1 MGISGAT
8 PEAALSI
15 KIYLVMLQVVRYS
28 DKAIAVTGDTRAAKD
43 KLKTMGGRFN
53 AKLTCGPGWI
63 FKADRLQELEA
74 LISGAAVMPADA
86 RTTEAPKKAND
97 LPEWYVTP
105 EQAEAEG
112 ITYITGGGFFCRL
125 SDGGLVEFVK
135 PEIETSFCFGYGIC
149 GTYEEALKSKA
160 NAKEDYF
167 LRENLRGIDD
177 RIEELK
183 SNDILFIYCNA
194 ANIEV
199 SRNWSNT
206 PLQNW
211 ETVMMN
217 DTDRARLLEA
227 CKLQRAKFEKR
238 LHAYLKRYG
247 LSKIKKWTYWENE

>member
-1 MGISGAT
+1 MGDSGAT

-28 DKAIAVTGDTRAAKD
+28 DKAIAVTGDTRATKD
-43 KLKTMGGRFN
+43 KLKRMGGRFN

-63 FKADRLQELEA
+63 FKADRLPELEA
-74 LISGAAVMPADA
+74 LISGAAVMPADT
-86 RTTEAPKKAND
+86 RTTEAPKRAND

>member
-1 MGISGAT
+1 MGVSGAT
-8 PEAALSI
+8 PEAAPRI
-15 KIYLVMLQVVRYS
+15 KIYLIMLQIVNYS
-28 DKAIAVTGDTRAAKD
+28 EKAVALVGDTKAVKEQ
-43 KLKTMGGRFN
+43 LKEIGGRFN
-53 AKLTCGPGWI
+53 MKLTCGPGWI
-63 FKADRLQELEA
+63 FSAKKRPEIEKLVSELD
-74 LISGAAVMPADA
+74 GMPTGA
-86 RTTEAPKKAND
+86 RTAEAPKKANE

-105 EQAEAEG
+105 EQAKAEG

-183 SNDILFIYCNA
+183 SNDILFIYRNA

-211 ETVMMN
+211 KTVMMN

-247 LSKIKKWTYWENE
+247 VSKIKKWTYWDNE

>member
-1 MGISGAT
+1 M
-8 PEAALSI
+8 
-15 KIYLVMLQVVRYS
+15 
-28 DKAIAVTGDTRAAKD
+28 
-43 KLKTMGGRFN
+43 
-53 AKLTCGPGWI
+53 
-63 FKADRLQELEA
+63 
-74 LISGAAVMPADA
+74 MPKGA
-86 RTTEAPKKAND
+86 RTTEAPERAND

-105 EQAEAEG
+105 EQAKAEG
-112 ITYITGGGFFCRL
+112 ITYIVGGGFFCRL

-149 GTYEEALKSKA
+149 GTYEDALKSKA

-177 RIEELK
+177 RIKELK
-183 SNDILFIYCNA
+183 SDDILFIYCNA

-211 ETVMMN
+211 KTAMMN

-227 CKLQRAKFEKR
+227 YKLQRAKFEKR

-247 LSKIKKWTYWENE
+247 VSKVKKFTHFEL